1 MVFGNQLIDF
11 SANGMKNV
19 PLTSISELPTKG
31 DIGQPPKLNAQEIVV
46 SESGWV
52 FTIKLENGAWSGC
65 GPNDE
70 KGNLVDWGVCVS
82 YAQNQFTEKQMRK
95 KLREIIKEG
104 QRQFREQQEYQ
115 EKLSK
120 WEEEKTNCEN
130 QVKEGSIFRW
140 VNRDRNDASDI
151 GSIDEDWSC
160 LETIT
165 AIENEVEGEATPDDE
180 EGEEDDEEVST
191 TTVPVVSS
199 QSKNK
204 ISIGFGSG
212 FKDALNKGLL
222 GIGILVIGYG
232 AYKVEERSS
241 LFSNLFK
248 KIVPKKDAS
257 YEGKKNGPQ
266 KA

>member
-11 SANGMKNV
+11 AANSIIKDDNQPSV
-19 PLTSISELPTKG
+19 FVIDEPL
-31 DIGQPPKLNAQEIVV
+31 KLNVEQITV

-52 FTIKLENGAWSGC
+52 FTVSLENNSWIGC

-70 KGNLVDWGVCVS
+70 QGNLVDWGVCVS
-82 YAQNQFTEKQMRK
+82 YDKNEYTTKQIEKLLKEIIIQGQENLQQQQEYEEKLSDWNKRK
-95 KLREIIKEG
+95 EDCESQIKEG
-104 QRQFREQQEYQ
+104 STFQ
-115 EKLSK
+115 
-120 WEEEKTNCEN
+120 
-130 QVKEGSIFRW
+130 W
-140 VNRDRNDASDI
+140 VNRDRGDASDI
-151 GSIDEDWSC
+151 GPIDEDWYC

-212 FKDALNKGLL
+212 FKDVLNKGLL